1 MMKFMDNKIK
11 NKIAKIL
18 QNFADKTTFD
28 ISFELKEAPGPGWLA
43 EIKTDIPEILIGER
57 GQTLFEIQ
65 MLLARIM
72 KKQIDQDIK
81 FEVDINQYKQSKNN
95 YLKQMATEIAD
106 RVALLKREE
115 PLPAMNSY
123 ERRVV
128 HVELAL
134 REDIITESIGEG
146 EERRVVVKPK

>member
-1 MMKFMDNKIK
+1 M
-11 NKIAKIL
+11 
-18 QNFADKTTFD
+18 
-28 ISFELKEAPGPGWLA
+28 
-43 EIKTDIPEILIGER
+43 
-57 GQTLFEIQ
+57 Q

-81 FEVDINQYKQSKNN
+81 FEIDINQYKQSKNN
-95 YLKQMATEIAD
+95 YLKQMAAEIAD

-128 HVELAL
+128 HMELSL
-134 REDIITESIGEG
+134 REDVATESIGEG
-146 EERRVVVKPK
+146 EERRVVIKPAR